1 MPRPFAAIVLFIV
14 LLSRAA
20 LGDYQTGVRAWGR
33 GDYAAAAAAFQSAA
47 EAGEPESQYMMGRL
61 YSLGDG
67 VPRDFVQ
74 AWLWFDRA
82 ARRGHA
88 EAAQARAALEQV
100 LNPPQLALARQL
112 AVPPPP
118 PPPLPTSP
126 PPLAAQPPQPVA
138 AQVASDPAARPVVLV
153 PRRGTVEMEP
163 AVQEQAAR

>member
-1 MPRPFAAIVLFIV
+1 MVLLTV

-20 LGDYQTGVRAWGR
+20 LGDYQGGVRAWGR
-33 GDYAAAAAAFQSAA
+33 GDYSAAATAFQSAA

-82 ARRGHA
+82 ARHGHA
-88 EAAQARAALEQV
+88 EAAQARATLEHV
-100 LNPPQLALARQL
+100 LNAQQLALARQL
-112 AVPPPP
+112 ASPPPP
-118 PPPLPTSP
+118 RPPPSALPSP
-126 PPLAAQPPQPVA
+126 PVPAR
-138 AQVASDPAARPVVLV
+138 VASDPGMRPVVLV

-163 AVQEQAAR
+163 ADQQQAAR

>member
-1 MPRPFAAIVLFIV
+1 MPRPLAIVLLSVV

-20 LGDYQTGVRAWGR
+20 LGDYQSGVRAWGH

-82 ARRGHA
+82 ARKGHA
-88 EAAQARAALEQV
+88 EAAQARTALEGV
-100 LNPPQLALARQL
+100 LNPRQLAMARQL
-112 AVPPPP
+112 AAPPAPP
-118 PPPLPTSP
+118 VSP
-126 PPLAAQPPQPVA
+126 SPDTAQAPAA
-138 AQVASDPAARPVVLV
+138 AQVAQAPVARPLMLL
-153 PRRGTVEMEP
+153 PRRGAVEMAP
-163 AVQEQAAR
+163 ADQQQAAR

>member
-1 MPRPFAAIVLFIV
+1 MPRPFAAIVLLIV

-20 LGDYQTGVRAWGR
+20 LGDYQAGVRAWGR

-47 EAGEPESQYMMGRL
+47 ETGEPESQYMMGRL

-67 VPRDFVQ
+67 VQRDFVQ

-82 ARRGHA
+82 ARSGHA

-112 AVPPPP
+112 AAPPPP
-118 PPPLPTSP
+118 PPP